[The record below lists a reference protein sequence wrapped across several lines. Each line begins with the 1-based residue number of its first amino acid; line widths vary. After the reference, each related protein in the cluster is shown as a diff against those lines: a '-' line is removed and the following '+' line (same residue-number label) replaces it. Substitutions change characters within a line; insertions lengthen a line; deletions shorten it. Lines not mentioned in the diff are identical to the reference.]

1 MKLFN
6 LPDLGEGLT
15 DAEIVEWYVKPGD
28 DVNTD
33 KPLVSVETA
42 KAVVDVPSPRSGRI
56 TRLFGEV
63 GDIVETGKPLVE
75 FEDGEEEQSDTGTVV
90 GKVETSDEKLEEKAV
105 VIDSKKSAR
114 VKATPAVR
122 ALARRLDV
130 DLSIV
135 SPSGRDGTIAV
146 ADVERVS
153 KRLKDLGPPELLR
166 GARRTMA
173 ITMGRAQAE
182 VAPATIMD
190 DSNINHWP
198 QGTDVTVRL
207 VRAIAV
213 ACKAEPSLNAWYDG
227 HSMGRRVLEKIDIA
241 IAVDTPDGL
250 FVPVLRDIANRDD
263 DDLRTGI
270 ESLKS
275 DVRARSIPPDEM
287 RAYTITLSNY
297 GTIAGR
303 YAVPLVVPP
312 TVAIVG
318 AGRIEERVIPLG
330 GEIKIHRILPLTL
343 TFDHRSVTGGEAGR
357 FLKALISDLEV
368 FGK

>member
-1 MKLFN
+1 MKVFN

-28 DVNTD
+28 EVTADT
-33 KPLVSVETA
+33 PLVSVETA
-42 KAVVDVPSPRSGRI
+42 KAVVDIPSPRSGRI
-56 TRLFGEV
+56 TCVFGDV
-63 GDIVETGKPLVE
+63 GDIIETGKPLVE
-75 FEDGEEEQSDTGTVV
+75 FEDGEEEQLDTGTVV
-90 GKVETSDEKLEEKAV
+90 GKVETSDEKLEEKPAV
-105 VIDSKKSAR
+105 IESKKSAR

-135 SPSGRDGTIAV
+135 SPSGRDGTITV

-182 VAPATIMD
+182 VAPATIVD
-190 DSNINHWP
+190 DADIDHWP
-198 QGTDVTVRL
+198 QDTDVTVRL
-207 VRAIAV
+207 TRAMAIA
-213 ACKAEPSLNAWYDG
+213 CKTEPSLNAWYDG

-250 FVPVLRDIANRDD
+250 FVPVLRDVANRDD
-263 DDLRTGI
+263 NDLRSGI
-270 ESLKS
+270 DRLKN
-275 DVRARSIPPDEM
+275 DVQARTIPPDEM

-303 YAVPLVVPP
+303 YAVPVVVPP

-318 AGRIEERVIPLG
+318 AGRIEKRVIPVG
-330 GEIKIHRILPLTL
+330 NKIEIHRILPLTL
-343 TFDHRSVTGGEAGR
+343 TFDHRAVTGGEAGR
-357 FLKALISDLEV
+357 FLIAMISDLES
-368 FGK
+368 

>member
-1 MKLFN
+1 MKIFN

-15 DAEIVEWYVKPGD
+15 DAEVVEWYVKPGD
-28 DVNTD
+28 EVTIDT
-33 KPLVSVETA
+33 PLVSVETA
-42 KAVVDVPSPRSGRI
+42 KAVVDIPSPRSGQI

-63 GDIVETGKPLVE
+63 GDIIETGKPLVE
-75 FEDGEEEQSDTGTVV
+75 FEEEEPSDTGTVV

-105 VIDSKKSAR
+105 VIDRKKSAR

-135 SPSGRDGTIAV
+135 SPSGRDGTVTV
-146 ADVERVS
+146 ADVERVA

-166 GARRTMA
+166 SARRTMA
-173 ITMGRAQAE
+173 VTMGRAQAE

-190 DSNINHWP
+190 DADIDHWP
-198 QGTDVTVRL
+198 KDFDVTVRL
-207 VRAIAV
+207 ARAMSV

-250 FVPVLRDIANRDD
+250 FVPVLRDVANRND
-263 DDLRTGI
+263 DDLRSGI
-270 ESLKS
+270 DCLKI
-275 DVRARSIPPDEM
+275 DVRARTIPPDEM

-303 YAVPLVVPP
+303 YAVPVVVPP

-318 AGRIEERVIPLG
+318 AGRIENRVIPVDT
-330 GEIKIHRILPLTL
+330 EIEIHRILPLTL
-343 TFDHRSVTGGEAGR
+343 TFDHRAVTGGEAGR
-357 FLKALISDLEV
+357 FLMTMISDLEG
-368 FGK
+368 FER